1 MAKTDYRKR
10 LLIPHDGHPSMQL
23 FTAHGLLLA
32 RGYERVE
39 FGGRGPYLEMTS
51 EQLQHS
57 NVHRIADA
65 NHVYFHE
72 FRSNCK
78 SNVMVYLQIRPVD
91 YARYQKDSITS
102 RPLICETKT
111 ANLLLSPSLSPER
124 RQPQGSKASLLAA
137 AFTGIVSVW
146 LLRTT
151 NVIFDSIQIRS

>member
-10 LLIPHDGHPSMQL
+10 MLIPHDGHPSMQL
-23 FTAHGLLLA
+23 FTADGLLLA

-39 FGGRGPYLEMTS
+39 FGGRGPYLEMTG

-78 SNVMVYLQIRPVD
+78 SNVMVYLQRLPVD
-91 YARYQKDSITS
+91 YARYRKGFYYISPFDLRDEDGKSVVESLAES
-102 RPLICETKT
+102 RKAT
-111 ANLLLSPSLSPER
+111 AA
-124 RQPQGSKASLLAA
+124 G
-137 AFTGIVSVW
+137 
-146 LLRTT
+146 
-151 NVIFDSIQIRS
+151 